1 MPGVQICR
9 FSLPETDQELQSIP
23 VCGAPLHFE
32 VFFCLSGRLMVQPL
46 QGTSCT
52 VQAPGIL
59 LLSDSSPLRWCRYR
73 GNLGGILIAVDAR
86 AARESL
92 AAVCSSL
99 GIRLDTRSV
108 KRKMAAKKGC
118 MALSGTP
125 WTQAFWEALP
135 HLTGQE
141 QERYC
146 VFKSVELLYLLCAG
160 MSESEGFPFGAAS
173 PASYNPLE
181 VGAYIRAHLSEK
193 LTIMRLCQHFS
204 VSSTLLK
211 EDFRRAYGVPVHRF
225 LIQQRLQRARELIR
239 TTRMPIQQIA
249 QSVGYEGMSQF
260 SAAFKQAYGTT
271 PGRYRKMSETAIRR
285 PF

>member
-32 VFFCLSGRLMVQPL
+32 VFFCLSGRLMAQPL
-46 QGTSCT
+46 QGISCT
-52 VQAPGIL
+52 VQAPGIF

-99 GIRLDTRSV
+99 GNQAGHP
-108 KRKMAAKKGC
+108 KRQTEDGC
-118 MALSGTP
+118 KEGMHGLSDTP
-125 WTQAFWEALP
+125 WTQAFWDALP

-160 MSESEGFPFGAAS
+160 MSESEGFPLEQPAGILQSAGSRGIHSGTSVREAHHYAPLPTFFCLLNFIKRRLS
-173 PASYNPLE
+173 PCL
-181 VGAYIRAHLSEK
+181 R
-193 LTIMRLCQHFS
+193 
-204 VSSTLLK
+204 SSRSSLP
-211 EDFRRAYGVPVHRF
+211 D
-225 LIQQRLQRARELIR
+225 
-239 TTRMPIQQIA
+239 
-249 QSVGYEGMSQF
+249 
-260 SAAFKQAYGTT
+260 SAAPPAR
-271 PGRYRKMSETAIRR
+271 PGADPHNPDAHPADCSVCGI
-285 PF
+285 

>member
-52 VQAPGIL
+52 VQAPGIF

-99 GIRLDTRSV
+99 GIKLDTRSV

-160 MSESEGFPFGAAS
+160 MSESEGFPF
-173 PASYNPLE
+173 
-181 VGAYIRAHLSEK
+181 
-193 LTIMRLCQHFS
+193 
-204 VSSTLLK
+204 
-211 EDFRRAYGVPVHRF
+211 
-225 LIQQRLQRARELIR
+225 
-239 TTRMPIQQIA
+239 
-249 QSVGYEGMSQF
+249 
-260 SAAFKQAYGTT
+260 
-271 PGRYRKMSETAIRR
+271 
-285 PF
+285 